1 VLAASACLLALG
13 YWTYQAVESS
23 LRGLRSAALTSM
35 LEAEVKTL
43 ALWIDN
49 HRADIRRIARD
60 IEVRE
65 HVAALTRIASRPGVA
80 AADYC
85 NAPARRPLVARLGA
99 VLEEQGAVTF
109 NVVDRNRRI
118 IASRFPEYCG
128 LGLTPAA
135 FERDLTAVFRGD
147 TRFVRPHLVHER
159 LQAAPPVAPL
169 QRPVTW
175 VETPVR
181 DDAGAIIAALA
192 FGEYADGEFAAIL
205 AAARTG
211 DTGEAYAF
219 DRSGELLS
227 AGRFGAGA
235 TPLAAHAAAAPQGVR
250 LDPYRGYHGAEV
262 IGAWRW
268 LPEHDFG
275 VAVEMGAAEAYA
287 PLRYLNIAFG
297 VVFGA
302 LVVAVFAALASALS
316 VLRLRRELGGR
327 KIGPYRLT
335 RRIGEGGAAAIYL
348 AEHDF
353 LKRPTAV
360 KLLKPLAMTDVL
372 IARFEREVQLA
383 SSLSHPNTIEIFD
396 YGRTREGLLYYAME
410 YLDGLTVAEIVAR
423 HGALPVARGIHI
435 LRQVCAALAEAHGKG
450 IIHRDI
456 SPDNIMVCRYGGQYD
471 FVKILDYGLVKQV
484 SAGVNTRDLTRG
496 LRIVGTPL
504 YMAPERLRDPSDVD
518 ARADIYAVGAVA
530 FLMLAGRRLFD
541 SADDLALTTRI
552 LNDEPPRLAEA
563 APQPVPRELD
573 LIVASC
579 LEKKREL
586 RPQRAAGLAEA
597 FDALAAEHRWTQSD
611 AEACWRLGTSLAGD
625 DGNNPDDGQQS
636 LSTIG
641 SPRQQAVKR

>member
-1 VLAASACLLALG
+1 
-13 YWTYQAVESS
+13 VESS

-43 ALWIDN
+43 SLWIDN
-49 HRADIRRIARD
+49 HRTDIRRIARD
-60 IEVRE
+60 REVRD
-65 HVAALTRIASRPGVA
+65 HVVALARIAARPGVSP
-80 AADYC
+80 ADYC
-85 NAPARRPLVARLGA
+85 NAPARRPLVAQLGA

-109 NVVDRNRRI
+109 NAVDRNRRI
-118 IASRFPEYCG
+118 IASRFAEYCG
-128 LGLTPAA
+128 LGLTQEA
-135 FERDLTAVFRGD
+135 FERDVAQVFLGE
-147 TRFVRPHLVHER
+147 TRFVRPHRPHER
-159 LQAAPPVAPL
+159 LEAAPAGSPL
-169 QRPVTW
+169 ERPVTW

-181 DDAGAIIAALA
+181 DASGAIVAALA

-205 AAARTG
+205 SAARTG
-211 DTGEAYAF
+211 ATGESYAF
-219 DRSGELLS
+219 GRTGELLS
-227 AGRFGAGA
+227 PGRFGGGT
-235 TPLAAHAAAAPQGVR
+235 TPLAAHAAAAAQGAL
-250 LDPYRGYHGAEV
+250 LDPYAGYHGGAV

-268 LPEHDFG
+268 LPEYDFG
-275 VAVEMGAAEAYA
+275 VAVEMSAAEAYA

-302 LVVAVFAALASALS
+302 LVIAVFAALASALS

-335 RRIGEGGAAAIYL
+335 KRIGEGGAAAIYL

-396 YGRTREGLLYYAME
+396 YGRTRNGLLYYAME
-410 YLDGLTVAEIVAR
+410 YLDGLTVAEVVER
-423 HGALPVARGIHI
+423 DGALPVARCVHI

-456 SPDNIMVCRYGGQYD
+456 SPDNIMVCRYAGQHD
-471 FVKILDYGLVKQV
+471 FVKILDYGLVKQL
-484 SAGVNTRDLTRG
+484 SAGRNTRDLTRG

-504 YMAPERLRDPSDVD
+504 YMAPERLRDAADVD

-530 FLMLAGRRLFD
+530 FLMLTGRRLFE
-541 SADDLALTTRI
+541 SADDLELTTRI
-552 LNDEPPRLAEA
+552 LNDEPPRASA
-563 APQPVPRELD
+563 AARQAVPLELD
-573 LIVASC
+573 LIVTSC

-586 RPQRAAGLAEA
+586 RPQRVTELAEA
-597 FDALAAEHRWTQSD
+597 FDALALEHRWTQAE
-611 AEACWRLGTSLAGD
+611 AEACWRRGTMLAGD
-625 DGNNPDDGQQS
+625 DAQQS
-636 LSTIG
+636 FGTIG